1 MKIDF
6 KKPKYVLPLI
16 SLPFLFLLNYGLL
29 SFSKDDVL
37 TNDEGTAELQ
47 EGIGN
52 VSEQIR
58 NKGIDG
64 KLDAFRSRYKSAD
77 GYTAINNL
85 KLDVEDQ
92 ELVQSEYN
100 EAEKRM
106 LDSIDNALK
115 NAIHQPSKRINPSLP
130 PKQYNSIQPA
140 PTISSEDEELLKA
153 IEQLQGGEQGRGHD
167 QTQYDDP
174 MELFRAQMVVIDSI
188 SKANDPEYQSLEKEE
203 NLESEITEQ
212 PKIRVSKA
220 STSHEIFNT
229 VRIGEDNSFIKA
241 IVDEYIKN
249 GTMGGRLRIRLLDDI
264 MVGGSLLKKGSYLY
278 ALISGYEP
286 QRVKLSIT
294 SVMIDDKIFPINLSI
309 YDNDGMEGL
318 YVPASAFREFT
329 KDLGGN
335 TTGGMNLQMQQDPS
349 SMNQFYMST
358 LQKLFTSTSQAMSKT
373 INQNKANLKYGTFIY
388 LIDQDELGENLLT
401 DLEIFN

>member
-29 SFSKDDVL
+29 SFSKDDVQ

-92 ELVQSEYN
+92 EFVQSEYN

-115 NAIHQPSKRINPSLP
+115 NAIHQPSQKISPSLP

-140 PTISSEDEELLKA
+140 PTMSAEDEELLKA
-153 IEQLQGGEQGRGHD
+153 IEQFQGGGQGRGHD

-188 SKANDPEYQSLEKEE
+188 SKANDPEYQSMEKEE
-203 NLESEITEQ
+203 NPESEITEQ
-212 PKIRVSKA
+212 PKIKVSKA
-220 STSHEIFNT
+220 ITSHEIFNT

-241 IVDEYIKN
+241 IVDEYIEK

-335 TTGGMNLQMQQDPS
+335 ATGGMNLQMQQDPS

-373 INQNKANLKYGTFIY
+373 IKQNKANLKYGTFIY